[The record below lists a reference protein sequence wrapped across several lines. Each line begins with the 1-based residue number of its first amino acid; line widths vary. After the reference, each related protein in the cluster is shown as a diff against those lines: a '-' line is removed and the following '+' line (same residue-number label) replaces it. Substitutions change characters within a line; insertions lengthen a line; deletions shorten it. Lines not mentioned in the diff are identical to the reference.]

1 MIRTHID
8 SKKKKRKEKK
18 KKERKK
24 EALGIKFSFLQ
35 PFN

>member
-8 SKKKKRKEKK
+8 SKKRKEKKK

>member
-8 SKKKKRKEKK
+8 SKKRKEKKKK